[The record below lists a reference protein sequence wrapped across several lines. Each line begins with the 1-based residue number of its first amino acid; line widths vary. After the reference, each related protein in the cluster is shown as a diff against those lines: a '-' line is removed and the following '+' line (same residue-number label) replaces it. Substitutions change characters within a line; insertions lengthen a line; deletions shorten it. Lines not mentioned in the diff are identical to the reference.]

1 MQPGRTDLSVP
12 ALTSAPLQLPPQGV
26 PLVAPL
32 AQRRGPDQGCN
43 AVPFETLRTYGNPA
57 ARSRLTHLESLD
69 ISLEDE
75 LEVAEDDEFATVLA
89 AAAISA
95 VIGCAVQEGR

>member
-1 MQPGRTDLSVP
+1 M
-12 ALTSAPLQLPPQGV
+12 A
-26 PLVAPL
+26 
-32 AQRRGPDQGCN
+32 
-43 AVPFETLRTYGNPA
+43 TLRV
-57 ARSRLTHLESLD
+57 SRLTHLESLD

-95 VIGCAVQEGR
+95 VVVVQCRKEEEEQEVTNEC